1 MTKEKIQIV
10 FTGAQGTG
18 KTTLANELSKKFG
31 IKTFSIAREAA
42 VNSGWTAETPGSVE
56 YQKELFDKLYK
67 KISSKKSFISDR
79 ALSCVAGYTF
89 SHALAN
95 IEDKKFKKL
104 ADSQYKKFCK
114 FHNEHPDVLIV
125 YTPIEFE
132 LSDDGL
138 RNTNKDSQANLD
150 FLIKNIL
157 DTTNADYLTV
167 SGTVEERL
175 DIIMKELENRGLI

>member
-1 MTKEKIQIV
+1 MKNKPIQIV

-18 KTTLANELSKKFG
+18 KTTLVNEISKKLN
-31 IKTFSIAREAA
+31 IKTLSIARETAI
-42 VNSGWTAETPGSVE
+42 NSGWTAETPGSVE

-67 KISSKKSFISDR
+67 KISSKKSFVSDR

-89 SHALAN
+89 NHALAN
-95 IEDKKFKKL
+95 MGDEQFKKL
-104 ADSQYKKFCK
+104 ADNQYKKFCK

-132 LSDDGL
+132 LPDDGL
-138 RNTNKDSQANLD
+138 RSTNKELQMSLD
-150 FLIKNIL
+150 FIIKNIL
-157 DTTNADYLTV
+157 DTSNANYLTA

-175 DIIMKELENRGLI
+175 DIIMKELENRALI

>member
-1 MTKEKIQIV
+1 MKNKIQIV

-18 KTTLANELSKKFG
+18 KTTLVNELSKKFN
-31 IKTFSIAREAA
+31 IKALSIARDTA
-42 VNSGWTAETPGSVE
+42 VSTGWTASTPGSVE

-67 KISSKKSFISDR
+67 VLSSKKNFVSDR

-89 SHALAN
+89 NHALAN
-95 IEDKKFKKL
+95 MENEQFKKL
-104 ADSQYKKFCK
+104 ADNQYKKFCK
-114 FHNEHPDVLIV
+114 FHNEHPDVLII

-132 LSDDGL
+132 LPDDGL
-138 RNTNKDSQANLD
+138 RSTNKELQSGLD

-157 DTTNADYLTV
+157 DTSNADYLTV